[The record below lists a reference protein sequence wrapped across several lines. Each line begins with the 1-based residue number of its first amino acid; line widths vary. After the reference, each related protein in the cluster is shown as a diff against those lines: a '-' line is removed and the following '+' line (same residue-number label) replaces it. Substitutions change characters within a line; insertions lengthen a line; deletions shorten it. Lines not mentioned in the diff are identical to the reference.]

1 MEIVPLLIFFPP
13 PEESLSRTRGRRGRP
28 GCPSPAPRPR
38 PRGPR
43 VKGDFKRGSP
53 EPGVAICRSLSHVAG
68 GVRNGVSRGSFS
80 AGFSRPSSEKAS
92 EGVSREHRLCGAP
105 ARGPLPRSGLGPRP
119 RPVGKAESL
128 RGHVIHLSVCSR
140 EARAGEAASPPGSSP
155 GSGPERAV
163 LGVQGGWLSLLCRT
177 PTSSVRPKHVTL
189 AALGRG
195 GGSEGV
201 WPHPRARLLRN
212 YCTPTVLPAVLWE
225 LRT

>member
-140 EARAGEAASPPGSSP
+140 EAE
-155 GSGPERAV
+155 
-163 LGVQGGWLSLLCRT
+163 
-177 PTSSVRPKHVTL
+177 
-189 AALGRG
+189 GRG
-195 GGSEGV
+195 GGVTPGV
-201 WPHPRARLLRN
+201 ISGVRTRARGSRGAGWVAFSAVPHPHLVSQAQARD
-212 YCTPTVLPAVLWE
+212 TG
-225 LRT
+225 RTGEGRRVRGRLASSPRSAAP